1 MNTAAR
7 LSVYGA
13 VLALLTAGA
22 YATGSAV
29 GPFSSAAPAVSGG
42 SGQAGTSGS
51 EDAGHGDDNSG
62 AVTEIADQPAGLAS
76 TGGGYTLT
84 PTTPT
89 LTAGSPSDFTFRI
102 TGPGGAPVTAFDEE
116 QTKRLHLIVVR
127 RDTTAYQH
135 LHPTMDPDG
144 TWRTALSVPAGGSYR
159 AFADFI
165 PTGGPPTTLGIDLS
179 AAGDY
184 TPATH
189 PASRTARVD
198 GYEVRLEGDLGAGQD
213 SALTLTV
220 TRDGAPVTD
229 LEPYLGAYG
238 HLVALREGD
247 LAYLHVHPGGEPG
260 DGSTTPGPQ
269 IRFVAEVPSTATYRL
284 FLEFQHAGVVRTAE
298 FTLPTTDA
306 DGAPT
311 ESDGTTQQPA
321 HGHDTQDGDR

>member
-1 MNTAAR
+1 MHTAAR

-22 YATGSAV
+22 YVTGSAV
-29 GPFSSAAPAVSGG
+29 GPLSSAAPAVTTGAEPADMSG
-42 SGQAGTSGS
+42 A

-62 AVTEIADQPAGLAS
+62 AVTEVVDQPAGLAS
-76 TGGGYTLT
+76 SRGGYTLT

-89 LTAGSPSDFTFRI
+89 LTAGTPTDFTFRI
-102 TGPGGAPVTAFDEE
+102 TGPDGTPVTAFDEE

-144 TWRTALSVPAGGSYR
+144 TWRTPLIVPAGGSYR

-184 TPATH
+184 APATH
-189 PASRTARVD
+189 PTSRIAQVD
-198 GYEVRLEGDLGAGQD
+198 GYEVRLDGDLASGQD

-220 TRDGAPVTD
+220 TRDGVPVTN

-238 HLVALREGD
+238 HLVALRDGD
-247 LAYLHVHPGGEPG
+247 LAYLHVHPDGAPG

-269 IRFVAEVPSTATYRL
+269 IRFIAEVPTAATYRL
-284 FLEFQHAGVVRTAE
+284 FLEFQHAGVVRAVD
-298 FTLPTTDA
+298 FTLPTAGA
-306 DGAPT
+306 DGAPAPSGEIT
-311 ESDGTTQQPA
+311 EQPG